1 VPSKF
6 SQLSRR
12 GSPNF
17 ALALIAVVG
26 FVYIMLSIFEANV
39 LTFLAYTT
47 SGLYL
52 SIAFVGLSGL
62 LFPYRRKALFQSTAA
77 SVQRR
82 IGGVPVVA
90 IVGLATFLIGAFVA
104 VAAASPAYTGAA
116 INPNY
121 LIALV
126 GVFAAGLLIYAVS
139 YYYQKGR
146 GVDLMMRFREIPPE

>member
-1 VPSKF
+1 
-6 SQLSRR
+6 
-12 GSPNF
+12 
-17 ALALIAVVG
+17 
-26 FVYIMLSIFEANV
+26 
-39 LTFLAYTT
+39 
-47 SGLYL
+47 
-52 SIAFVGLSGL
+52 
-62 LFPYRRKALFQSTAA
+62 
-77 SVQRR
+77 
-82 IGGVPVVA
+82 
-90 IVGLATFLIGAFVA
+90 VA